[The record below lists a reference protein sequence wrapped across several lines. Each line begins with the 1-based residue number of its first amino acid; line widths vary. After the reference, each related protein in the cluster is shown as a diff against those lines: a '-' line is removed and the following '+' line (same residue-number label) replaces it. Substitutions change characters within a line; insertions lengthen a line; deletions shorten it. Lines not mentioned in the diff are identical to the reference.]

1 VKVGESEHRDREK
14 MTKVAWASDW
24 RNTARLYALIA
35 PQKRLAVILRRG
47 PTNHVRMIS
56 WDLARD
62 EFTPGQ
68 WIKKRVYERRCDLS
82 SDGRYFI
89 YFAAGYTSPIASWT
103 AISKPPYF
111 TALSLWPKGDGW
123 GGGGLFSWDR
133 RTIYL
138 NHMAY
143 SRDDLSLLKGFT
155 PPPMRVLPLYEN
167 SGGGEDDPIRYYRMI
182 RDGWIMSDKGSR
194 SKSMRF
200 GARYHYEQ
208 KKPTI
213 FEKRWKK
220 TVGRTL
226 WTLQMSSKYTGEKQG
241 RWNVEEARIV
251 GASGETVLELGRI
264 DWCDLDHNGDILW
277 AWAGKLWRLKYSRN
291 PRALILRQ
299 PILLADF
306 NDMVFENVEAP
317 AADKKW

>member
-1 VKVGESEHRDREK
+1 
-14 MTKVAWASDW
+14 M
-24 RNTARLYALIA
+24 
-35 PQKRLAVILRRG
+35 
-47 PTNHVRMIS
+47 
-56 WDLARD
+56 
-62 EFTPGQ
+62 
-68 WIKKRVYERRCDLS
+68 
-82 SDGRYFI
+82 
-89 YFAAGYTSPIASWT
+89 
-103 AISKPPYF
+103 
-111 TALSLWPKGDGW
+111 
-123 GGGGLFSWDR
+123 
-133 RTIYL
+133 YL
-138 NHMAY
+138 NHMA
-143 SRDDLSLLKGFT
+143 STMEELSKREGFT
-155 PPPMRVLPLYEN
+155 PPPMKVLPLYEN

-182 RDGWIMSDKGSR
+182 RDGWIMSDKGSQ

-213 FEKRWKK
+213 FEKKWKK
-220 TVGRTL
+220 TVGKTL
-226 WTLQMSSKYTGEKQG
+226 WTLQMSSKYTGENQG
-241 RWNVEEARIV
+241 RWNVEEARII

-299 PILLADF
+299 PMLLADF